1 MAHGRSTVHL
11 FILLQFLAL
20 PISLSIQ
27 LFYYCLVGLER
38 WTAIITIRLIPIL
51 FPAFVVVL
59 LFLLHSMT
67 VAAVALATLVSS
79 LLTLLPTIPGLY
91 QIGAVKF
98 RLSLLRGAISF
109 GLKAWIGT
117 IVGLTN
123 GRLDQLLMVGLVS
136 SRQLGLYAVAV
147 TVASP
152 TNQIAF
158 SLTSPLLSRVAGGER
173 ALVSRALRITL
184 TFVLLVNLLGILITP
199 ILLPALFGSS
209 FSSAVIMAL
218 ILFVA
223 ALPLCTTIVLSQAM
237 VADGKPSIPAI
248 AETITLAITIPGL
261 LIFLPPLGGVG
272 AALVSLV
279 AYSAN
284 SAFQLRAAHAR
295 FSEPISDFIV
305 PRRTDFAWARARLAG
320 VLQSVR
326 LSAVAKIARARS
338 TSS

>member
-1 MAHGRSTVHL
+1 
-11 FILLQFLAL
+11 
-20 PISLSIQ
+20 
-27 LFYYCLVGLER
+27 
-38 WTAIITIRLIPIL
+38 
-51 FPAFVVVL
+51 
-59 LFLLHSMT
+59 
-67 VAAVALATLVSS
+67 
-79 LLTLLPTIPGLY
+79 
-91 QIGAVKF
+91 
-98 RLSLLRGAISF
+98 
-109 GLKAWIGT
+109 
-117 IVGLTN
+117 
-123 GRLDQLLMVGLVS
+123 
-136 SRQLGLYAVAV
+136 
-147 TVASP
+147 
-152 TNQIAF
+152 
-158 SLTSPLLSRVAGGER
+158 
-173 ALVSRALRITL
+173 
-184 TFVLLVNLLGILITP
+184 
-199 ILLPALFGSS
+199 
-209 FSSAVIMAL
+209 
-218 ILFVA
+218 
-223 ALPLCTTIVLSQAM
+223 M